1 MIFRFVLLTPALALD
16 LQVIIM
22 TEGNLFIVA
31 VVLVSFSERILKH
44 ISICSYFM
52 QLRGNAMAANLADL
66 KFRLTKLLSFRR
78 IKWITIPLNVRK
90 MRLLN
95 VRKMR
100 LLNVRKNTL
109 NARKIRPLNVRK
121 MRLLN
126 VRKNTLNIRKMRLN
140 VRKMLLNVH
149 KMRSLN
155 VRKMQLLNVRKNT
168 PVKYLLNATV
178 KSS

>member
-109 NARKIRPLNVRK
+109 NVRKMRLNVRK

-126 VRKNTLNIRKMRLN
+126 VRKCD
-140 VRKMLLNVH
+140 
-149 KMRSLN
+149 S
-155 VRKMQLLNVRKNT
+155 
-168 PVKYLLNATV
+168 
-178 KSS
+178 